1 MESASDPKRIFG
13 WVAVTLSLVYK
24 FPQILKLQRSKDT
37 RGISVE
43 SQVVQ
48 ASAYFFYIT
57 HGILINDPPIVFLGI
72 TSLCQSLVLVAQYFA
87 FRGQNVDEQKVD
99 DRESESDSD
108 SDSSGS
114 SDTKEKVAP
123 LAIDSESKQGDIRPN
138 DPLLLASAV

>member
-1 MESASDPKRIFG
+1 MESASDPRRIFG
-13 WVAVTLSLVYK
+13 WIAVTLSLVYK
-24 FPQILKLQRSKDT
+24 LPQIYKLQRSKDT

-57 HGILINDPPIVFLGI
+57 HGILISDPPIVFLGI

-87 FRGQNVDEQKVD
+87 FRGQNVNEEKVD
-99 DRESESDSD
+99 DRESESDSY
-108 SDSSGS
+108 SSGS
-114 SDTKEKVAP
+114 SDTKEKVFP